1 MPNLY
6 PDLSTEV
13 VSPDSNAASMTE
25 FVSVSEALK
34 LVAPFKG
41 EKREVLAFIAN
52 VDTAFEVIDP
62 RNASTL
68 FKFVLTRIS
77 SEPRT
82 AISHRNLENWE
93 ELREFLRNT
102 YTEKRTLD
110 FHANQLFSTKQSKT
124 ESVSEWIQRVQR
136 LGSKF
141 REAALQDCEQ
151 DERAGILTLADK
163 LRNICFVQGLYSD
176 RIQTIV
182 RSRNY
187 SSFDDIAETSL
198 EEESAIFSKNER
210 NRNTTFSMESPKC
223 SHCNKVGHIASRCYL
238 KDRRDPRISQISARE
253 DNRDKYRELIC
264 YNCQGKGHMARNC
277 RKPKKRM
284 DRQMVRNEESRGSN
298 PSGNE
303 LRPSVSGSR
312 PTVQSI
318 Q

>member
-6 PDLSTEV
+6 PDLNAEV
-13 VSPDSNAASMTE
+13 ISPDSNAANMTE
-25 FVSVSEALK
+25 FISVGEALK

-41 EKREVLAFIAN
+41 EKRDILAFIAN

-62 RNASTL
+62 GNASTL

-82 AISHRNLENWE
+82 AIAHRNLENWE
-93 ELREFLRNT
+93 ELREFLKNT

-110 FHANQLFSTKQSKT
+110 YHANQLFSTKERKA
-124 ESVSEWIQRVQR
+124 ENVSDWIQRVQK

-141 REAALQDCEQ
+141 REAALHDCEQ
-151 DERAGILTLADK
+151 EERAGILTLTDK

-187 SSFDDIAETSL
+187 SSFDDIAETAL

-210 NRNTTFSMESPKC
+210 YRNSSTSMDNLKC
-223 SHCNKVGHIASRCYL
+223 SNCHKPGHVASKCYV
-238 KDRRDPRISQISARE
+238 KDRRDMRVNQLSAR
-253 DNRDKYRELIC
+253 DDSRDKGGELIC
-264 YNCQGKGHMARNC
+264 YNCQGRGHMA
-277 RKPKKRM
+277 
-284 DRQMVRNEESRGSN
+284 
-298 PSGNE
+298 
-303 LRPSVSGSR
+303 
-312 PTVQSI
+312 
-318 Q
+318 